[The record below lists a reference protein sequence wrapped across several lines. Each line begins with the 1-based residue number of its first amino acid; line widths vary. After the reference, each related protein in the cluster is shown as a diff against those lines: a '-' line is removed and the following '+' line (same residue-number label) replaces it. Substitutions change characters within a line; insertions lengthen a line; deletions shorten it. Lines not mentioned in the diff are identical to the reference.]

1 MITLSF
7 ASIDPEFIEF
17 GSGKARANFAIFG
30 IVVDRSISLA
40 DIHTR
45 ATYSNYYY
53 FIISLK
59 HRLKIRKV
67 TLTIFY

>member
-17 GSGKARANFAIFG
+17 ESGKARANFAIFE
-30 IVVDRSISLA
+30 IVVGRSTSLA

-59 HRLKIRKV
+59 HALARALS
-67 TLTIFY
+67 F